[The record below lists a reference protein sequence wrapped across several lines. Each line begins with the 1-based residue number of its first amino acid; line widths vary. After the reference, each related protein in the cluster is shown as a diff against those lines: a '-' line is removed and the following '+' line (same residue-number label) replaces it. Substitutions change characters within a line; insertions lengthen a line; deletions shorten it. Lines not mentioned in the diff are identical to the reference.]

1 MNNIHGL
8 DVFMNVKYKNL
19 KIWKVATL
27 RIVKYLHNLKSQTI
41 NLTYKRKEKKR
52 KKN

>member
-19 KIWKVATL
+19 NIWKVATL
-27 RIVKYLHNLKSQTI
+27 RIVKMLA
-41 NLTYKRKEKKR
+41 
-52 KKN
+52 